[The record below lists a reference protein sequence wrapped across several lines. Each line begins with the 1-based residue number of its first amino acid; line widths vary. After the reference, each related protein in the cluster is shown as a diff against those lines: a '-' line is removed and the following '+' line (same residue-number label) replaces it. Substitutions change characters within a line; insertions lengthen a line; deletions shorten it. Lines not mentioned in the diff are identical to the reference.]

1 MEIALPPVRASHY
14 TDPEMKE
21 SEGLYRSFRFLKK
34 ALLGVAVVLVGLV
47 LFGYFFFMRHVD
59 APKAWSA
66 ADRELQGDMLQYG
79 EKVQR
84 KAKVFMRRPSDYY
97 RGANGILYATND
109 RLIFIGVAPGSK
121 IESSDAPPLILSQE
135 FPNDTLLEL
144 KGTRLYFLT
153 AHGVRVTHPG
163 VPRGEFAASG
173 GQEAALDS
181 LADYVNTIHDAQRK
195 EAAREKRLREAVA
208 ALIKQPLYYT
218 VKRGD
223 ALSLIATKFDATPD
237 QIRQWNQLEGDR
249 VKIGQR
255 LLVKPAKK

>member
-1 MEIALPPVRASHY
+1 
-14 TDPEMKE
+14 MKE

-34 ALLGVAVVLVGLV
+34 ALLGVAVVVLALL

-59 APKAWSA
+59 APKAWTA
-66 ADRELQGDMLQYG
+66 ADRELRGGMLQYG

-84 KAKVFMRRPSDYY
+84 TAKVFMRRPSDYY
-97 RGANGILYATND
+97 RGANGVLYATND

-121 IESSDAPPLILSQE
+121 FESSDAPPMIVSQE
-135 FPNDTLLEL
+135 FPNDTLLDL
-144 KGTRLYFLT
+144 RGTRLYFLT
-153 AHGVRVTHPG
+153 AHGVRVSHPG
-163 VPRGEFAASG
+163 VPRGEFAAIR

-181 LADYVNTIHDAQRK
+181 LTDYVNAIHASQKK
-195 EAAREKRLREAVA
+195 EAASERRLRQAVDA
-208 ALIKQPLYYT
+208 MIKQPLYYT
-218 VKRGD
+218 VRRGD
-223 ALSLIATKFDATPD
+223 ALSLIATKFDATAD

>member
-1 MEIALPPVRASHY
+1 
-14 TDPEMKE
+14 MKE

-34 ALLGVAVVLVGLV
+34 ALLGLAVVLVGLV
-47 LFGYFFFMRHVD
+47 LFGYFFFMGHVD

-84 KAKVFMRRPSDYY
+84 RAKVFMRRPSDYY

-121 IESSDAPPLILSQE
+121 IESSDAPPIILSQE
-135 FPNDTLLEL
+135 FPNDTLLDL
-144 KGTRLYFLT
+144 RGTRLYLLT

-163 VPRGEFAASG
+163 VPRGEFAASS

-181 LADYVNTIHDAQRK
+181 LTDYVNTIHDAQRK

-208 ALIKQPLYYT
+208 TLIKQPLYYT

>member
-1 MEIALPPVRASHY
+1 
-14 TDPEMKE
+14 MKE

-34 ALLGVAVVLVGLV
+34 ALLGVAVVVLALL

-59 APKAWSA
+59 APKAWTA
-66 ADRELQGDMLQYG
+66 ADRELRGGMLQYG

-84 KAKVFMRRPSDYY
+84 TAKVFMRRPSDYY
-97 RGANGILYATND
+97 RGANGVLYATND

-121 IESSDAPPLILSQE
+121 FESADAPPMIVSQE
-135 FPNDTLLEL
+135 FPNDTLLDL
-144 KGTRLYFLT
+144 RGTRLYFLT
-153 AHGVRVTHPG
+153 AHGVRVSHPG
-163 VPRGEFAASG
+163 VPRGEFAAIR

-181 LADYVNTIHDAQRK
+181 LTDYVNAIHASQKK
-195 EAAREKRLREAVA
+195 EAASELRLRQAVDA
-208 ALIKQPLYYT
+208 MIKQPLYYT
-218 VKRGD
+218 VRRGD
-223 ALSLIATKFDATPD
+223 ALSLIATKFDATAD

>member
-1 MEIALPPVRASHY
+1 
-14 TDPEMKE
+14 MKE

-34 ALLGVAVVLVGLV
+34 ALLGVAVVVLALL

-59 APKAWSA
+59 APKAWTA
-66 ADRELQGDMLQYG
+66 ADRELRGGMLQYG

-84 KAKVFMRRPSDYY
+84 TAKVFMRRPSDYY
-97 RGANGILYATND
+97 RGANGVLYATND

-121 IESSDAPPLILSQE
+121 FESSDAPPMIVSQE
-135 FPNDTLLEL
+135 FPNDTTLDLR
-144 KGTRLYFLT
+144 GTRLYFLT
-153 AHGVRVTHPG
+153 AHGVRVSHPG
-163 VPRGEFAASG
+163 VPRGEFASSR

-181 LADYVNTIHDAQRK
+181 LTDYVNTIHASQRK
-195 EAAREKRLREAVA
+195 EAASERRLRQAVD

-218 VKRGD
+218 VRRGD
-223 ALSLIATKFDATPD
+223 ALSLIAKKFDATAD

>member
-1 MEIALPPVRASHY
+1 
-14 TDPEMKE
+14 MKE

-34 ALLGVAVVLVGLV
+34 ALLGLAVVVVALL

-59 APKAWSA
+59 APKAWVA
-66 ADRELQGDMLQYG
+66 ADRELQGGMLHYG
-79 EKVQR
+79 EKLQR

-121 IESSDAPPLILSQE
+121 FESSDAPPMIVSME
-135 FPNDTLLEL
+135 FPNDTLLDL
-144 KGTRLYFLT
+144 RGTRLYFGT
-153 AHGVRVTHPG
+153 AHGVQVTHPG
-163 VPRGEFAASG
+163 VPRGEFAASS
-173 GQEAALDS
+173 GQNEALDS
-181 LADYVNTIHDAQRK
+181 LSDYVNSINATQRK

-208 ALIKQPLYYT
+208 ALINEPLYYK

-223 ALSLIATKFDATPD
+223 ALFSIARRFETTPE
-237 QIRQWNQLEGDR
+237 QIQKWNQLEGDR

-255 LLVKPAKK
+255 LLVKAGKN

>member
-1 MEIALPPVRASHY
+1 
-14 TDPEMKE
+14 MKE

-34 ALLGVAVVLVGLV
+34 ALLGVALVLVSLL

-59 APKAWSA
+59 APKAWTA
-66 ADRELQGDMLQYG
+66 ADRELRGGMLHYG
-79 EKVQR
+79 EKVER
-84 KAKVFMRRPSDYY
+84 RAKVFMRRPSDYY
-97 RGANGILYATND
+97 RGANGMLYATND

-121 IESSDAPPLILSQE
+121 FESSDAPPMIVSQE
-135 FPNDTLLEL
+135 FPNDTLLDL
-144 KGTRLYFLT
+144 RGTRLYFLT
-153 AHGVRVTHPG
+153 AHGIRVSHPG
-163 VPRGEFAASG
+163 VPRGEFAALRS
-173 GQEAALDS
+173 EEPALDS
-181 LADYVNTIHDAQRK
+181 LTEYVNAIHASQRQ
-195 EAAREKRLREAVA
+195 AAASERRLREAVD

-223 ALSLIATKFDATPD
+223 ALSLIATKFDATAD

>member
-1 MEIALPPVRASHY
+1 
-14 TDPEMKE
+14 MKE

-34 ALLGVAVVLVGLV
+34 ALLALAVVLIGVL

-59 APKAWSA
+59 APKAWVA
-66 ADRELQGDMLQYG
+66 AERELQGDMLHYG

-84 KAKVFMRRPSDYY
+84 KSKVFMRRPSDYY

-121 IESSDAPPLILSQE
+121 FENADAPPMIVSQE
-135 FPNDTLLEL
+135 FPNDTLLDL
-144 KGTRLYFLT
+144 RGTRLYFLT

-163 VPRGEFAASG
+163 IPRGEFAASRG
-173 GQEAALDS
+173 EEAALDS
-181 LADYVNTIHDAQRK
+181 LADYVNSINAAQRK
-195 EAAREKRLREAVA
+195 EAAREKRLRQTVA
-208 ALIKQPLYYT
+208 ALIKQPLYYK

-223 ALSLIATKFDATPD
+223 ALFSIARKFEATPQ
-237 QIRQWNQLEGDR
+237 QIQQWNQLEGDR

-255 LLVKPAKK
+255 LVVKPGQK